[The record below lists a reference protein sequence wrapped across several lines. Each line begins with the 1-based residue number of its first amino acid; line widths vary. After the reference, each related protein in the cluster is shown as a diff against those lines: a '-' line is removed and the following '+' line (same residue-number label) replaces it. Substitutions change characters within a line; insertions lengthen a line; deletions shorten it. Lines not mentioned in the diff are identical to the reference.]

1 MNMSINK
8 NPGKE
13 EKEKDFINIKKIKL
27 GKNYYNTANN
37 DYEEEKDDKREDN
50 AGLFT
55 LIKRE
60 QILLSVSYKKY
71 LSKEHKNILSIFL
84 AEILDKVYLV
94 KICLFLK
101 KYEIFGDILLFIYS
115 AIFYYLLYHSHFSL
129 LVLSKKYGNKKAT
142 PEFNF
147 ICFMDLFQIL

>member
-27 GKNYYNTANN
+27 RKNYNNTADN

-50 AGLFT
+50 AGLYN

-60 QILLSVSYKKY
+60 QILLRMSYKKY

-101 KYEIFGDILLFIYS
+101 KYEIFGIHLTLYLFCHLL
-115 AIFYYLLYHSHFSL
+115 LLTLSFSFFTIGTI
-129 LVLSKKYGNKKAT
+129 K
-142 PEFNF
+142 
-147 ICFMDLFQIL
+147 QIWEQEGYP

>member
-1 MNMSINK
+1 MNMSIYK

-27 GKNYYNTANN
+27 GKNYNDIADN
-37 DYEEEKDDKREDN
+37 DYEEEKDDKRDDN
-50 AGLFT
+50 AGLYT

-60 QILLSVSYKKY
+60 QILLRVSYKKY

-101 KYEIFGDILLFIYS
+101 EKIGTKTFKLFWRKTQKQK
-115 AIFYYLLYHSHFSL
+115 FTQ
-129 LVLSKKYGNKKAT
+129 KK
-142 PEFNF
+142 
-147 ICFMDLFQIL
+147 FQRC